1 MNFSSLSS
9 NEKLGVYGAIA
20 VIIGML
26 IASGGFFGFGLGLL
40 ALIAAIAML
49 VIVFLPQMS
58 GTTTLPG
65 SKGTLMFA
73 AGIIAAAVLVI
84 TLIQFLGFI
93 GEFLA
98 TLNGIFFLIAVIGSL
113 VMAWAGWGELQTE
126 GGSFRF
132 GSGGTSGTTGTTRN
146 VPPPAAPPPASTSGM
161 GSTTPPPSSPP
172 SSDMGSSAPSS
183 RPASSDMGS
192 EGGPAP
198 RREDDDS
205 IRNP

>member
-9 NEKLGVYGAIA
+9 NEKLGVYGSIA
-20 VIIGML
+20 VIIGIL

-40 ALIAAIAML
+40 ALVAAIAML

-58 GTTTLPG
+58 PATSLPG

-93 GEFLA
+93 GSFLGS
-98 TLNGIFFLIAVIGSL
+98 LNGIFFLIAVVGSL

-126 GGSFRF
+126 GGTFRF
-132 GSGGTSGTTGTTRN
+132 GSGGTSGTTGTTRTG
-146 VPPPAAPPPASTSGM
+146 PAPSSPPANTSGM
-161 GSTTPPPSSPP
+161 VSTTPPPP
-172 SSDMGSSAPSS
+172 STA
-183 RPASSDMGS
+183 ASDMGS
-192 EGGPAP
+192 EGGPEA
-198 RREDDDS
+198 RRDDEDS
-205 IRNP
+205 LRNP